1 MFRHYKYKQESG
13 IFQTLQVQVHVL
25 VMFSSTG
32 KKLHVLSP
40 CTVLFF
46 GLCCTVEND
55 ITTTTPN
62 TIQHFVIEESGQNAC
77 FLMVF
82 PLASDLCYLGASKK
96 QPAFGRFEAQIV
108 KKY

>member
-1 MFRHYKYKQESG
+1 MLVSMVFQLIIKTQIIQTDNITDKAHILKYY
-13 IFQTLQVQVHVL
+13 ITIAICNNND
-25 VMFSSTG
+25 ST
-32 KKLHVLSP
+32 S
-40 CTVLFF
+40 
-46 GLCCTVEND
+46 
-55 ITTTTPN
+55 TTPN
-62 TIQHFVIEESGQNAC
+62 TIQHFVIEGSGQNAC